1 MAVVTVDD
9 VRSVIH
15 SFLEK
20 ITEEQWIL
28 LKEGTPDDATMYL
41 LAEMIT
47 EFIISITN
55 TILANLR
62 SKDADVC
69 KEELLNSLNE
79 TLHQS
84 FVQALEFTEEMQSV
98 SSESLTKLIAKEVA
112 ESVNSALSAS
122 TDSESRDF
130 VVPHDKVGGLRVTP
144 SRRLNTMVG
153 HASAVLRD
161 FMTKVKSL
169 CPPQPRQSRS
179 YRATDVENT
188 DKEDMVPPMESPEH
202 EDAEI
207 EDLETS
213 DEKMEEDEVERPDT
227 GDRLESPVK
236 SERQDTP
243 EKMASEDSFLAQTSK
258 AVQEIIRQELYEL
271 TEPVLHTVEESEYE
285 LLQSDFSL
293 EIEVIGDD
301 ISQILTEEAKSL
313 QHSETESPREENNLK
328 SKIKT
333 LFAKLFAK
341 SLIHRMV
348 AQLKSKYHKIFKG
361 KGRHSTQSLR
371 SNVES
376 LLLDEYDITE
386 GGNEVSV
393 FRQLEIISSGKHLV
407 FTKELSDLIYN
418 HIKDGMVTP
427 EIVPE
432 SERKK
437 SIRKTLKEHYDALYN
452 DVGNRVK
459 CFLSLMNWWLKMK
472 VGSYCNR
479 VVLALKNT
487 KIFSQMPPTEVTAEE
502 DATRSEEDATR
513 SEEDATRSEEDATRS
528 EEDATRAKEDATRS
542 EEDATRSEEDATRS
556 EEDATRSEEDATR
569 SEERDTE
576 SEEDAALKKR
586 YIAVSVLVEKLVCRV
601 LTKTKNTIM
610 NAEALTRHIIKKTW
624 AEVETLDFKVTEKSI
639 KNIDK
644 AIFKDLCKVWKSA
657 DMVVIL
663 MKSGDPLIEKYIA
676 VSFKSHLTL
685 KKPSTIHRFFS
696 CVRRVLAEPFLRIFV

>member
-47 EFIISITN
+47 EFIIFITN

-69 KEELLNSLNE
+69 KEELLNSLNK
-79 TLHQS
+79 TLHKS

-130 VVPHDKVGGLRVTP
+130 VVPHDKVGGFRVTP

-153 HASAVLRD
+153 HASDVLRD

-169 CPPQPRQSRS
+169 CPPQPRRSRS
-179 YRATDVENT
+179 YRVTDVENT

-213 DEKMEEDEVERPDT
+213 DEEMEEDKVERPDT

-361 KGRHSTQSLR
+361 KGRHSAQSLR
-371 SNVES
+371 SSVES

-407 FTKELSDLIYN
+407 FTKELSDLIYS
-418 HIKDGMVTP
+418 HIRDGMVTTDNCSLHL
-427 EIVPE
+427 EGKKNNGGF
-432 SERKK
+432 SFFLQDERKK
-437 SIRKTLKEHYDALYN
+437 
-452 DVGNRVK
+452 
-459 CFLSLMNWWLKMK
+459 LS
-472 VGSYCNR
+472 
-479 VVLALKNT
+479 
-487 KIFSQMPPTEVTAEE
+487 PT
-502 DATRSEEDATR
+502 
-513 SEEDATRSEEDATRS
+513 
-528 EEDATRAKEDATRS
+528 
-542 EEDATRSEEDATRS
+542 
-556 EEDATRSEEDATR
+556 
-569 SEERDTE
+569 
-576 SEEDAALKKR
+576 
-586 YIAVSVLVEKLVCRV
+586 
-601 LTKTKNTIM
+601 
-610 NAEALTRHIIKKTW
+610 
-624 AEVETLDFKVTEKSI
+624 
-639 KNIDK
+639 
-644 AIFKDLCKVWKSA
+644 
-657 DMVVIL
+657 
-663 MKSGDPLIEKYIA
+663 
-676 VSFKSHLTL
+676 SHLPISSL
-685 KKPSTIHRFFS
+685 
-696 CVRRVLAEPFLRIFV
+696 LRIHIYLSPHYYGFTSTYLLIITDSHLPTSSSTGHRPTLLLTHIYLPPLSSCTTGLCPKTSRGRDQWSRLVTSLRGLRLGLGLP

>member
-130 VVPHDKVGGLRVTP
+130 VVPHDKVGGFRVTP

-213 DEKMEEDEVERPDT
+213 DKEMEEDKVERPDT

-361 KGRHSTQSLR
+361 KGRHSAQSLR
-371 SNVES
+371 SSVES

-407 FTKELSDLIYN
+407 FTKELSDLVYN
-418 HIKDGMVTP
+418 HIKDGMVTT

-432 SERKK
+432 SVRKK

-487 KIFSQMPPTEVTAEE
+487 KIFSRMPPTEVTA
-502 DATRSEEDATR
+502 
-513 SEEDATRSEEDATRS
+513 
-528 EEDATRAKEDATRS
+528 
-542 EEDATRSEEDATRS
+542 
-556 EEDATRSEEDATR
+556 EEDATR

-586 YIAVSVLVEKLVCRV
+586 YIAVSVLVEKLVYRV

-624 AEVETLDFKVTEKSI
+624 AEVETLDFKVTEKTI

>member
-502 DATRSEEDATR
+502 DATRSEE
-513 SEEDATRSEEDATRS
+513 
-528 EEDATRAKEDATRS
+528 
-542 EEDATRSEEDATRS
+542 
-556 EEDATRSEEDATR
+556 
-569 SEERDTE
+569 RDTE

>member
-47 EFIISITN
+47 EFIIFITN

-69 KEELLNSLNE
+69 KEELLNSLNK
-79 TLHQS
+79 TLHKS

-130 VVPHDKVGGLRVTP
+130 VVPHDKVGGFRVTP

-153 HASAVLRD
+153 HASDVLRD

-169 CPPQPRQSRS
+169 CPPQPRRSRS
-179 YRATDVENT
+179 YRVTDVENT

-213 DEKMEEDEVERPDT
+213 DEEMEEDKVERPDT

-361 KGRHSTQSLR
+361 KGRHSAQSLR
-371 SNVES
+371 SSVES

-418 HIKDGMVTP
+418 HIKDGMVTT

-432 SERKK
+432 SVRKK

-479 VVLALKNT
+479 IVLALMNT
-487 KIFSQMPPTEVTAEE
+487 KIFSRMPLPEVTA
-502 DATRSEEDATR
+502 
-513 SEEDATRSEEDATRS
+513 
-528 EEDATRAKEDATRS
+528 
-542 EEDATRSEEDATRS
+542 
-556 EEDATRSEEDATR
+556 EEDATR

-586 YIAVSVLVEKLVCRV
+586 YIAVSVLVEKLVYRV

-624 AEVETLDFKVTEKSI
+624 AEVETLDFKVTEKTI